1 MLSLEEDVEAHAL
14 FKQGWNISQIA
25 RHLGRDR
32 KTIRDY
38 LSGKREPGVRVRSVA
53 DPFDEIVGYAAQR
66 LADDPHVWSSAL
78 YDEVVALGYPR
89 AYSTFTR
96 QLRQRRLRPACPAC
110 SSSGPGVPT
119 IEIEHPAGA
128 ETQWDWVELPE
139 APWLDGGTADLLV
152 GSLAYSSMSRGTFA
166 EATDQPH
173 LFDAIDRTCAALGG
187 ITRRWRFDRMGTVVA
202 IGTDRLLAS
211 FAAFAKH
218 HGVAVDI
225 CPARRAK
232 RKGVVE
238 KNIDFITRRWWR
250 TANVATLEEAQRSL
264 DAFCATIGDARPR
277 HDLDGRPSTV
287 AALAQHERLAPL
299 PPTRFPTTLHVT
311 RKVAANATVAY
322 RGNHYSV
329 DPALVGATVE
339 VRVPIGAHQI
349 EIVDPATGL
358 LARHRLV
365 APGLGQIVRDGAHA
379 IALEHAVLAA
389 FTTDKPCRRKANR
402 PPSQAAQAL
411 AAQLRDPSAPGDAV
425 VIDLASWARHAP
437 EGGR

>member
-1 MLSLEEDVEAHAL
+1 M
-14 FKQGWNISQIA
+14 
-25 RHLGRDR
+25 
-32 KTIRDY
+32 T
-38 LSGKREPGVRVRSVA
+38 
-53 DPFDEIVGYAAQR
+53 
-66 LADDPHVWSSAL
+66 
-78 YDEVVALGYPR
+78 R
-89 AYSTFTR
+89 A
-96 QLRQRRLRPACPAC
+96 
-110 SSSGPGVPT
+110 
-119 IEIEHPAGA
+119 
-128 ETQWDWVELPE
+128 
-139 APWLDGGTADLLV
+139 
-152 GSLAYSSMSRGTFA
+152 TFA
-166 EATDQPH
+166 EATDQAH

-187 ITRRWRFDRMGTVVA
+187 VTRRWRFDRMGTVVA

-211 FAAFAKH
+211 FVAFAKH
-218 HGVAVDI
+218 HGVGVDI

-287 AALAQHERLAPL
+287 AALAEHERLAPL
-299 PPTRFPTTLHVT
+299 PPTRFPATLVVT

-329 DPALVGATVE
+329 DPTLLGATVE
-339 VRVPIGAHQI
+339 VRVPAGTHQI
-349 EIVDPATGL
+349 DIVDPATGL
-358 LARHRLV
+358 LARHRLA

-389 FTTDKPCRRKANR
+389 FTTDKPCCRKANR